1 MSGARLDYTKS
12 AIYYLLQQTNT
23 IYCRVAVRAMPEF
36 MTNLRAACLK
46 LRGGVGNS
54 CLLNPDMFRK
64 EAVRKGMTLL
74 DVDNNPSTDVDDDLI
89 SKGDASYE
97 SAWID
102 KLLGDPDDDGD
113 DEADAGHSQGPSRHN
128 SCHQDNSR
136 QDFKQKFGILYFCM
150 ILFLFLF

>member
-1 MSGARLDYTKS
+1 MAVRPTLHPDKPGVEFSVTAFEDPGVALPD
-12 AIYYLLQQTNT
+12 T
-23 IYCRVAVRAMPEF
+23 IINWVAVRAMPEF

-102 KLLGDPDDDGD
+102 KLLGDSDDNGD

-136 QDFKQKFGILYFCM
+136 SCCI
-150 ILFLFLF
+150 ISW

>member
-1 MSGARLDYTKS
+1 
-12 AIYYLLQQTNT
+12 
-23 IYCRVAVRAMPEF
+23 
-36 MTNLRAACLK
+36 
-46 LRGGVGNS
+46 
-54 CLLNPDMFRK
+54 
-64 EAVRKGMTLL
+64 MTLL
-74 DVDNNPSTDVDDDLI
+74 DVDNNPSRDVDDDLI

-128 SCHQDNSR
+128 SCQQDNSR
-136 QDFKQKFGILYFCM
+136 QDFKQNFGILYFCM